1 MKWPNRGGLLFFIF
15 IFIWDPWGFFV
26 YFRWM
31 VIFIAVDMHL
41 YHINLALL
49 VYQSFELIFFLFHQT
64 IHVCLHNCIGAGLSG
79 LLDCI
84 NRKAARKT
92 G

>member
-1 MKWPNRGGLLFFIF
+1 MAEQGWSSILYFYFYLGSLGGFS
-15 IFIWDPWGFFV
+15 V

-31 VIFIAVDMHL
+31 AIFIAVDMHL

-49 VYQSFELIFFLFHQT
+49 VYQSFELIFFLLHQT
-64 IHVCLHNCIGAGLSG
+64 IHIRLHNRIGAGLSG

-84 NRKAARKT
+84 NRKAARRT